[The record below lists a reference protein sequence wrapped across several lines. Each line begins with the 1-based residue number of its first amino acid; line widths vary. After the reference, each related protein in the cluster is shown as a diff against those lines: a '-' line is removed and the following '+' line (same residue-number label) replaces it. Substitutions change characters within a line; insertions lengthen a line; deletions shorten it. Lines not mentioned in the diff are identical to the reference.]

1 MTRKNVVLP
10 QPEGP
15 MNETNSPLWIS
26 RLTSLSA
33 LTGPSL
39 VAKVRLSPCA
49 ETTLAAGL
57 SGGVATGWASVSA
70 I

>member
-1 MTRKNVVLP
+1 
-10 QPEGP
+10 
-15 MNETNSPLWIS
+15 MNETNSPLLIS

-39 VAKVRLSPCA
+39 VAKVRLNPCA
-49 ETTLAAGL
+49 ETTLEAGL
-57 SGGVATGWASVSA
+57 VAGTVTGLGSSVVSA